1 MNVLV
6 VGKGGREHA
15 LAWKLAQS
23 PSVTDVY
30 VAPGNDGM
38 LGVAKQLP
46 LSEADFDGLI
56 DWATKNEVGLVVI
69 GPEQPL
75 VEGLADRC
83 VEAGLKAFGP
93 TQSAAILE
101 GSKSFSK
108 DLMAKYHIPTAA
120 YKVFTS
126 EEEAISYVQVVGAPI
141 VIKADGLAAGKGVT
155 VALTVSEAI
164 DAIHASLGDQ
174 IFGQAGAS
182 IVVEEFLEGEEFSLM
197 AFVNG
202 TTVTPLVLA
211 QDHKRAFDGDQGPNT
226 GGMGAYSPVPQ
237 ISSAMMDVAV
247 ETILKPTAEAMVKE
261 GRPYQGVLYAGLIS
275 TAEGPK
281 VIEFNCRFG
290 DPETQVILPRLESDL
305 AQAFLS
311 VIEGEAPEL
320 VWSEQAA
327 CGIVLASEGYP
338 GIYQKGLHINGL
350 DSLQPD
356 TLVFHSGTKKVDGNW
371 ITDGGRVLL
380 VARLAPTLEQAIQ
393 DVREEMVKLKNPGTF
408 FRGDIGYRA
417 LSHTK

>member
-23 PSVTDVY
+23 PSVTNVY
-30 VAPGNDGM
+30 VAPGNEGM
-38 LGVAKQLP
+38 ADVAKLLP
-46 LSEADFDGLI
+46 ISETDSDSLI
-56 DWATKNEVGLVVI
+56 EWATKNEVGLVVI

-83 VEAGLKAFGP
+83 DEAGLKVFGP

-108 DLMAKYHIPTAA
+108 DLMAKYGIPTAK

-126 EEEAISYVQVVGAPI
+126 EVEAVNYVQEMGAPI

-155 VALTVSEAI
+155 VALTVQEALE
-164 DAIHASLGDQ
+164 AIHASLGDQ
-174 IFGQAGAS
+174 VFGQAGAS
-182 IVVEEFLEGEEFSLM
+182 IVIEEFLEGEEFSLM

-202 TTVTPLVLA
+202 TSVTPLVLA

-237 ISSAMMDVAV
+237 IPQSVVDVAM
-247 ETILKPTAEAMVKE
+247 ETILKPTAKAMVKE
-261 GRPYQGVLYAGLIS
+261 GRPYQGVLYAGLIA
-275 TAEGPK
+275 TPDGPK

-290 DPETQVILPRLESDL
+290 DPETQVILPRLENDL
-305 AQAFLS
+305 AEVFLS
-311 VIEGEAPEL
+311 VINGKEPEL
-320 VWSEQAA
+320 IWSEKAA
-327 CGIVLASEGYP
+327 CGVVLASDGYP
-338 GIYQKGLHINGL
+338 GSYKKEAPIKGL
-350 DSLQPD
+350 DSLQED
-356 TLVFHSGTKKVDGNW
+356 SLIFHSGTKKIEDQWV
-371 ITDGGRVLL
+371 TDGGRVLL
-380 VARLAPTLEQAIQ
+380 VTRLAPTLEEAIH
-393 DVREEMVKLKNPGTF
+393 DVQEEMAKLDHLGTF
-408 FRGDIGYRA
+408 FRRDIGHRA

>member
-23 PSVTDVY
+23 PSVTEVY
-30 VAPGNDGM
+30 VAPGNEGM
-38 LGVAKQLP
+38 LGVAKRLP
-46 LSEADFDGLI
+46 YSETDFDGLVE
-56 DWATKNEVGLVVI
+56 WATKNEVGLVVI

-83 VEAGLKAFGP
+83 AEAGLKVFGP

-108 DLMAKYHIPTAA
+108 DLMAKYHIPTAT

-126 EEEAISYVQVVGAPI
+126 EDAAISHVQEVGAPI

-155 VALTVSEAI
+155 VALTTSEAL
-164 DAIHASLGDQ
+164 AAVHASLGDQ
-174 IFGQAGAS
+174 VFGQAGAS

-237 ISSAMMDVAV
+237 IPQSVVDVAI

-261 GRPYQGVLYAGLIS
+261 GRPYQGVLYAGLIA
-275 TAEGPK
+275 TADGPK

-305 AQAFLS
+305 AQVFLS
-311 VIEGEAPEL
+311 VIDGEAPDL
-320 VWSEQAA
+320 VWSEKAA
-327 CGIVLASEGYP
+327 CGVVLASEGYP
-338 GIYQKGLHINGL
+338 GTYQKGAQIKGL
-350 DSLQPD
+350 ESLQPD
-356 TLVFHSGTKKVDGNW
+356 TLVLHSGTKKVEESW
-371 ITDGGRVLL
+371 VTDGGRVLL
-380 VARLAPTLEQAIQ
+380 VARLAPTLDQAIN
-393 DVREEMVKLKNPGTF
+393 DVREEMVKLSNPGTF
-408 FRGDIGYRA
+408 YRGDIGYRA
-417 LSHTK
+417 LSYTK